1 MNTFD
6 KITEVT
12 DFLQQYNTSRA
23 KVGVV
28 LGSGLGNFV
37 QEIAVQHEIPYE
49 KIPHFPVSTVQGH
62 SGKLIFGTI
71 AGKPIIAMSGR
82 FHFYEGYD
90 AEDVVLPIRVMK
102 YLGVQIVLLSNAA
115 GGVNT
120 SFKVGD
126 LMIIKDHISFFTK
139 NPLIG
144 KK

>member
-1 MNTFD
+1 MNMFD

-12 DFLQQYNTSRA
+12 HFLQQYNTATA

-37 QEIAVQHEIPYE
+37 KEIEVQHEIPYE

-71 AGKPIIAMSGR
+71 AGKAIIAMSGR

-90 AEDVVLPIRVMK
+90 AEEVILPVRVMK
-102 YLGVQIVLLSNAA
+102 SLGVEVLLLSNAA

-126 LMIIKDHISFFTK
+126 
-139 NPLIG
+139 
-144 KK
+144 